1 MSKLV
6 DMLTQ
11 NLTEADI
18 SDALLS
24 ANIAAEISIA
34 RVKMGMTQ
42 KKFAKYLGVSQGM
55 VSRIESGNSNYT
67 FSTANKILNKIGKRL
82 STEIIDLEEAP
93 ALETQSA
100 TVRIEKP
107 KSIPVAETYTI
118 NSNFKAET
126 SASASV
132 FFVTPTHKKQ
142 NRISYAN

>member
-1 MSKLV
+1 
-6 DMLTQ
+6 
-11 NLTEADI
+11 
-18 SDALLS
+18 
-24 ANIAAEISIA
+24 
-34 RVKMGMTQ
+34 
-42 KKFAKYLGVSQGM
+42 M

-132 FFVTPTHKKQ
+132 FFVIPTHKKQ

>member
-34 RVKMGMTQ
+34 RVKKGMTQ
-42 KKFAKYLGVSQGM
+42 KEFAKYLGVSQGM

-82 STEIIDLEEAP
+82 STEIVDLEEEP
-93 ALETQSA
+93 VEETQSI
-100 TVRIEKP
+100 TVRIEMP
-107 KSIPVAETYTI
+107 KSVPVAETYTI

-126 SASASV
+126 SASTSV
-132 FFVTPTHKKQ
+132 RFVVPVYKNQ